1 MLCCLEVIRPGSWQ
15 RAFHSAHDR
24 SRFRAPRVVKT
35 DWPNVA
41 VTQARNVKDRLL
53 VSLRNLKLTSE
64 KTSIDI
70 ENLSDDFVGPVRV
83 NNVNWTN
90 WERLSSGQVRVY
102 LRLPRSSSS
111 SSVDVE
117 MLCTGWCGDNSDDD
131 WKPISIRD
139 FPQESK
145 I

>member
-1 MLCCLEVIRPGSWQ
+1 M
-15 RAFHSAHDR
+15 
-24 SRFRAPRVVKT
+24 
-35 DWPNVA
+35 
-41 VTQARNVKDRLL
+41 KDRLL
-53 VSLRNLKLTSE
+53 VSLRNLTLTSE

-102 LRLPRSSSS
+102 VTLPHN
-111 SSVDVE
+111 SSVNVE

-139 FPQESK
+139 FPHESK

>member
-1 MLCCLEVIRPGSWQ
+1 M
-15 RAFHSAHDR
+15 
-24 SRFRAPRVVKT
+24 
-35 DWPNVA
+35 
-41 VTQARNVKDRLL
+41 KDRLL
-53 VSLRNLKLTSE
+53 VSLRNLTLTSE

-83 NNVNWTN
+83 NYVNGTN

-102 LRLPRSSSS
+102 LRLPSSS

-139 FPQESK
+139 FPHESK